1 MRKPGNIIREN
12 TGFKVLWLSL
22 QISLSAPVRCRNT
35 HSALRQVEYHHS
47 CHKHEETKSPY
58 LLTPLTLQGR
68 KAESKQSL
76 NRI

>member
-1 MRKPGNIIREN
+1 MRKPGNIICEN

-35 HSALRQVEYHHS
+35 HSALRQVQYHQLS
-47 CHKHEETKSPY
+47 QARGNKM
-58 LLTPLTLQGR
+58 LLFAAFIDFSGR
-68 KAESKQSL
+68 KVDSKQSL